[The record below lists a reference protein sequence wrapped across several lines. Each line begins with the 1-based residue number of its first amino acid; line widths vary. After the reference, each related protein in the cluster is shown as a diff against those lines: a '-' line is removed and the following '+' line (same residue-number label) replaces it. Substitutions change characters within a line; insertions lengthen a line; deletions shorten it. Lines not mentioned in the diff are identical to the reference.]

1 MAKIRLLSP
10 SEYKAF
16 QDPPIFNDDEKMN
29 YFGLT
34 GATRRRMLKTRT
46 SYRKVGFI
54 LQLGYFRYT
63 GRFFN
68 SSRFHEQDIL
78 FVSKMLNIDPQSIE
92 LSKYKEHSHAQDQKK
107 IMALLGFK
115 FFEGCEEAKSLL
127 SQEVARLVKQHV
139 RPKMIIYYLSEFF
152 CKKKIEVPSY
162 KKIEEEIIKAS
173 SDFEES
179 LISVLKNNLT
189 KDECAALDSL
199 LPKSKNA
206 NKPEARYANA
216 PIVPLRNINLSARTG
231 KIKESTREFSIIK
244 DLFEKTSKSMQSLS
258 MPKAMLKYYAVWTQK
273 AKVTQLM
280 QLNNPH
286 EKYLHLVSFVAHQYY
301 CRQDIFVDI
310 WLQLTQSTV
319 TRIEKAH
326 EKEDK
331 NAKKERER
339 ATKALST
346 SYKDKTQLL
355 MAINVVLNNG
365 DLSAEEKVDEIKSI
379 IGNGTAVDP
388 AITAIIDKLNEE
400 ISLSMKNAYF
410 YIALEGESIRLQ
422 KKLSPILKNIEFNAL
437 NSSKPLLEAIL
448 HFKDSDGQIS
458 NNPPCSFLE
467 EVDLTHI
474 RDEKGKIK
482 QSLYKALLFVKVS
495 EAIKSGEINLL
506 HSYRYLSIDEYLIN
520 KKAWE
525 DDRQNYINRAELS
538 AYSNLNEVITP
549 LNNKLDALYG
559 KVNESINNGDNIHA
573 SINKDGDIVVKT
585 PKVEKIETIKIAA
598 LLKQK
603 NYVSILDVLNIVDGA
618 TKFNDCLQHYSVTQK
633 TKRPG
638 AVVFYAG
645 LIGKGCNIG
654 LGKLAGVSKGIN
666 ANTLE
671 NTVNWY
677 FSHDNLMSANNK
689 IIKFI
694 NKLDLPNHIK
704 RTLGKLHTSSDGQK
718 RNVDTDSILANFS
731 FKYHG
736 SGRGVSIYDFIDE
749 RHLLFHSLVMSSSE
763 REAAYVIDGLMCN
776 DEVKSDIHSTDTHGY
791 TDLVFAITHLL
802 GISFAPRLAKLKKR
816 ALYCV
821 SPAGR
826 KSYKKK
832 GYSVLPDEAINLEL
846 IEENWDDILR
856 LVATI
861 KLKEAT
867 ASQILKR
874 LSSYAKDNPLY
885 KGLKEFGKLIKT
897 IFLLTYID
905 DLDLRQAIQKQLN
918 KIELSNKF
926 SSAVFFDNNQE
937 FKQGTREEQEIAMA
951 CKILLQNAI
960 LLWNYLYLSHLLM
973 TAENDSKREEL
984 LKIIKNGS
992 IMTWQHLNLLG
1003 EYDFRNRPASNDAFF
1018 NIKKTLMWK
1027 MAQ

>member
-1 MAKIRLLSP
+1 MARIRLLSP

-16 QDPPIFNDDEKMN
+16 QAPPIFNDDEKVS
-29 YFGLT
+29 YFDLT
-34 GATRRRMLKTRT
+34 ETAKRTMLGSRT
-46 SYRKVGFI
+46 PYRKVGFI

-68 SSRFHEQDIL
+68 PSQFHKQDIL
-78 FVSKMLNIDPQSIE
+78 FVSKMLKIGPQNID
-92 LSKYKEHSHAQDQKK
+92 LSKYKEHIRAQDQQK

-115 FFEGCEEAKSLL
+115 FFEDCEEAKSLL
-127 SQEVARLVKQHV
+127 SQEVVRLVKQHI
-139 RPKMIIYYLSEFF
+139 RPKMMVYYLSAFF
-152 CKKKIEVPSY
+152 CKKKIEVPNY
-162 KKIEEEIIKAS
+162 KRIEEEIIKAS
-173 SDFEES
+173 SEFEKS
-179 LISVLKNNLT
+179 LISVLKSNIT
-189 KDECAALDSL
+189 KEECDALDSL
-199 LPKSKNA
+199 LPKSKNT
-206 NKPEARYANA
+206 NKPESSYAHA
-216 PIVPLRNINLSARTG
+216 PIVALRNINLSARTG
-231 KIKESTREFSIIK
+231 KIKESVRELSIIK
-244 DLFEKTSKSMQSLS
+244 GLFEKTSRPMQSLS
-258 MPKAMLKYYAVWTQK
+258 MPKATLKYYAVWTQK

-280 QLNNPH
+280 QLNDPH

-310 WLQLTQSTV
+310 LLQVAQSTV
-319 TRIEKAH
+319 THIEKAGK
-326 EKEDK
+326 KEDK

-355 MAINVVLNNG
+355 VAINVVLNKEE
-365 DLSAEEKVDEIKSI
+365 LSAEEKVNEIKNI
-379 IGNGTAVDP
+379 MGDGAAVDP
-388 AITAIIDKLNEE
+388 TITAIIDKLNEE

-410 YIALEGESIRLQ
+410 YTALEGQSIRLQ

-437 NSSKPLLEAIL
+437 NSSKPLLDAIL
-448 HFKDSDGQIS
+448 HFKNSDGQVG

-467 EVDLTHI
+467 EVDLIHI

-482 QSLYKALLFVKVS
+482 QRLYKALLFIKVS
-495 EAIKSGEINLL
+495 AAIKSGEVNLL
-506 HSYRYLSIDEYLIN
+506 HSYRYLSIEEYLIN

-525 DDRQNYINRAELS
+525 DDHQNYINRAELS
-538 AYSNLNEVITP
+538 IYSDFNAVINP
-549 LNNKLDALYG
+549 LKNKLDSLYG

-585 PKVEKIETIKIAA
+585 PKVDKIETIKIAA

-603 NYVSILDVLNIVDGA
+603 NYVSILDVLNTVDRI
-618 TKFNDCLQHYSVTQK
+618 TKFNECLQHYSVTQK

-638 AVVFYAG
+638 SVIFYAG

-666 ANTLE
+666 GHTLE

-677 FSHDNLMSANNK
+677 FTYDNLMLANNK
-689 IIKFI
+689 IIAFI
-694 NKLDLPNHIK
+694 NKLALPNLMK
-704 RTLGKLHTSSDGQK
+704 KTQGKLHTSSDGQK

-749 RHLLFHSLVMSSSE
+749 RNVLFHSLVMSSSE
-763 REAAYVIDGLMCN
+763 REAGYVIDGLMCN
-776 DEVKSDIHSTDTHGY
+776 DEIRSDTHSTDTHGY
-791 TDLVFAITHLL
+791 TDLIFAITHLL

-821 SPAGR
+821 SPATR
-826 KSYKKK
+826 KAYKKK
-832 GYSVLPDEAINLEL
+832 GYSVLPDGAIDLEL

-897 IFLLTYID
+897 IFLLTYMD

-960 LLWNYLYLSHLLM
+960 VLWNYLYLSHLLM
-973 TAENDSKREEL
+973 TAENDSKRGEL
-984 LKIIKNGS
+984 LKSIKNGS

-1018 NIKKTLMWK
+1018 NIEKTLAWK